1 MAENSNASASQDEKP
16 TIKERL
22 AKTRGF
28 ARSIGY
34 AFIALGIFV
43 AGTMVGNGSITFHS
57 NNPQNSGLPNTL
69 DYSSIDS
76 VYQTLRQN
84 YDGKMTEKQLVDG
97 MKSGLAQAV
106 GDPYTEF
113 FNTADAQK
121 FNEQL
126 SGSFSGIGA
135 ELGQDADKNLIVVAP
150 ISGFPAEKA
159 GLRAKDIITTINGKT
174 TTGISVDEAVR
185 QIRGKKGTQ
194 VTLKVVRDKAEQLS
208 ITITRDNIHIPS
220 VTHKILDDGIGYMQ
234 ITQFSEDTADLAQ
247 KAAQEFK
254 DKGVTSVIL
263 DMRDNPGG
271 LLDSAVKVSSLW
283 LPTGSKILDEKRG
296 STVINSYPA
305 GGQSLLKGMPT
316 VVLINGGSASA
327 AEITAGALKD
337 NNAAKLLGEKSFGKG
352 SVQQIESFRDG
363 SQIKVTV
370 ARWYRPNGQNIDK
383 KGIEPDQKVV
393 MTNDDFKNGNDP
405 QLDAAIASLQ
415 GQ

>member
-97 MKSGLAQAV
+97 MKSGLAQAA

-415 GQ
+415 AQ

>member
-1 MAENSNASASQDEKP
+1 VAENSNASASQDEKP

-97 MKSGLAQAV
+97 MKSGLAQAA

-415 GQ
+415 AQ

>member
-1 MAENSNASASQDEKP
+1 VAENSNASASQDEKP